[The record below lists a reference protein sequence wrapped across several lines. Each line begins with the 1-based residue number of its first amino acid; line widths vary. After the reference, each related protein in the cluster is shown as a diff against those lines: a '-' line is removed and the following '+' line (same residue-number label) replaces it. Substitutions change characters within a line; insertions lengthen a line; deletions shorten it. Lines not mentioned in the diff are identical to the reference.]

1 MQIFVD
7 ADAFPGV
14 LKDILFRAVDRVR
27 VPLIL
32 VANTFVR
39 VPRAENVS
47 SVMVPGGA
55 DAADDRIVEL
65 VQPGDLV
72 ITADIPLAD
81 RVIEKGATAI
91 DPRGTL
97 YTATNIK
104 QRLATRDLMDELR
117 GAGLVSGGP
126 GGLDHRNVQAFADQ
140 LDRFLTKFRA
150 CEGRGDV

>member
-14 LKDILFRAVDRVR
+14 LKDILFRAVERVH

-32 VANTFVR
+32 VAGTFVR
-39 VPRAENVS
+39 VPRAETIS
-47 SVMVPGGA
+47 SITVPGGP
-55 DAADDRIVEL
+55 DAADDKIVEL

-72 ITADIPLAD
+72 ITADVPLAD
-81 RVIEKGATAI
+81 RVVEKGAYAI
-91 DPRGTL
+91 DPRGTF
-97 YTATNIK
+97 YTETNIK

-126 GGLDHRNVQAFADQ
+126 PTLDHRNVQEFANQ
-140 LDRFLTKFRA
+140 LDRFLTKH
-150 CEGRGDV
+150 CRG